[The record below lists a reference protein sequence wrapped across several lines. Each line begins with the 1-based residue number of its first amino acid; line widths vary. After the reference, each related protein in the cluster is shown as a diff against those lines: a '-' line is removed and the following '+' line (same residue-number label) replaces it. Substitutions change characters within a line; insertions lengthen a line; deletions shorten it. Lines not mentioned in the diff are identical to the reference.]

1 MKPLCSIIMPCYR
14 ASAYIGKSIQ
24 SIQNQTFTDWELIII
39 DDASHDGTVEFLDEQ
54 FVRKDARIR
63 LIGLEQNGGAAVAR
77 NTGIE
82 AAQGRYIA
90 FLDSDDI
97 WLSHKLE
104 KQLRFM
110 QDNEY
115 ALTFT
120 GYDKISETAEP
131 LGYVGV
137 PEKVNY
143 RQLLKAN
150 IIGCSTAIY
159 DTQVL
164 GKVYMPLLRK
174 RQDFG
179 LWLRILK
186 KIDYAVGLNEPLT
199 VYMIRQG
206 SVSSNKKEAA
216 KYNWI
221 LYREVERLNIVASC
235 YYFIHYS
242 IRGVLRSKFPK
253 LARLLGVLQ

>member
-1 MKPLCSIIMPCYR
+1 
-14 ASAYIGKSIQ
+14 
-24 SIQNQTFTDWELIII
+24 
-39 DDASHDGTVEFLDEQ
+39 
-54 FVRKDARIR
+54 
-63 LIGLEQNGGAAVAR
+63 
-77 NTGIE
+77 
-82 AAQGRYIA
+82 
-90 FLDSDDI
+90 
-97 WLSHKLE
+97 
-104 KQLRFM
+104 
-110 QDNEY
+110 
-115 ALTFT
+115 
-120 GYDKISETAEP
+120 
-131 LGYVGV
+131 
-137 PEKVNY
+137 
-143 RQLLKAN
+143 
-150 IIGCSTAIY
+150 
-159 DTQVL
+159 
-164 GKVYMPLLRK
+164 MPLLRK